1 MSDPTTY
8 HNGFTLTETAI
19 PERLG
24 DDELSNTF
32 REMVDVRNEI
42 EADSYGSRDL
52 AYEADE
58 LHPNWLDPHQ
68 PKRLLL
74 ARVDGR
80 IVGRA
85 SIEVQINAS
94 KDVGWLLIE
103 ILPEFRGR
111 GIGTAAL
118 ERLVGMAMEG
128 GQTVLQG
135 WGAAKEIGGERLASP
150 TGFGSIPLADASVR
164 FALKHGFALEQV
176 ERSSKLLLPVDVSAH
191 LADAKA
197 AAGPDYRVHTWA
209 GDVPEQWREDYAVLL
224 TRMSTDAP
232 AAGLD
237 IDEDPWTVERLVEE
251 EERERDSPRTYLT
264 AAAEHVPTSTLVA
277 FSVLSAPTERER
289 AVSQDDTLVLKEHR
303 GHRLGMLLKAANLDF
318 LQTERSGHPAVT
330 TFNAA
335 ENVHMLAVNDALGF
349 KPVVWLGAWKRATQ
363 P

>member
-1 MSDPTTY
+1 MNDRTTQ
-8 HNGFTLTETAI
+8 HDGFTLTETAI
-19 PERLG
+19 PPKLG
-24 DDELSNTF
+24 DDELSATF

-42 EADSYGSRDL
+42 EADAYGSRDL
-52 AYEADE
+52 AYEAEE
-58 LHPNWLDPHQ
+58 LHPNWLDEHQ

-74 ARVDGR
+74 ARVGDR

-85 SIEVQINAS
+85 SLEVQIDAS

-118 ERLVGMAMEG
+118 ERLVEFAREG

-135 WGAAKEIGGERLASP
+135 WGLAKEIGGERLTSP
-150 TGFGSIPLADASVR
+150 TGFGSIPVADDSVR
-164 FALKHGFALEQV
+164 FAIKHGFALEQV
-176 ERSSKLLLPVDVSAH
+176 ERSSRVLLPVDVAPH
-191 LADAKA
+191 LAAAEA

-209 GDVPEQWREDYAVLL
+209 GDTPEHWREDLALLL

-237 IDEDPWTVERLVEE
+237 VEEDPWTPERIVEE

-264 AAAEHVPTSTLVA
+264 AAAEHLPTGRLVA
-277 FSVLSAPTERER
+277 FSVLSAPTERDR
-289 AVSQDDTLVLKEHR
+289 AVTQDDTLVLREHR
-303 GHRLGMLLKAANLDF
+303 GHKLGMLVKAANLAF
-318 LQTERSGHPAVT
+318 LQTERPGHPAVT

-335 ENVHMLAVNDALGF
+335 ENEHMLAVNDALGF
-349 KPVVWLGAWKRATQ
+349 EPVVWVGAWKRATEV
-363 P
+363 